1 MHLFEVPALRIS
13 SMCCRNPKEEWFM
26 PFKGLDTYSSGV
38 SYDVYVEDVVA
49 RAKAR
54 LFEIEDSAS
63 WELDVSGLET
73 A

>member
-1 MHLFEVPALRIS
+1 
-13 SMCCRNPKEEWFM
+13 M